1 MLVAEAWAWA
11 RRMDV
16 EDRLREVHV
25 RSMRRKW
32 GSISSRG
39 RLTLNEALV
48 TCPADFRRYVIV
60 HELVHLKLGHGSHG
74 PLFRAL
80 VRAYLAQAEAEEPS
94 ERQSS

>member
-39 RLTLNEALV
+39 RLTLNEALS